1 MRVSILQ
8 FDNIHLNLYLI
19 STLLQVDDIVDL
31 RFNFEI
37 KKNSELTKAKKVRQ
51 EEATDNGDNDNK
63 SIAEN
68 YEDQNTGRN
77 DSGNNFKSL
86 TNNKDSTKRP
96 KSSYED
102 THRKLLYKESNKQ
115 EYTHAKNH
123 GRKIIVSKHVN
134 PIHRKIRKNSL

>member
-1 MRVSILQ
+1 M
-8 FDNIHLNLYLI
+8 
-19 STLLQVDDIVDL
+19 
-31 RFNFEI
+31 
-37 KKNSELTKAKKVRQ
+37 
-51 EEATDNGDNDNK
+51 DNDNK

-102 THRKLLYKESNKQ
+102 THRKLLYKESNRNLEWQQGSVKLQ
-115 EYTHAKNH
+115 SQKPQPEHWCLNA
-123 GRKIIVSKHVN
+123 
-134 PIHRKIRKNSL
+134 IRHP

>member
-1 MRVSILQ
+1 MRVFHSE

-19 STLLQVDDIVDL
+19 SILSQVDDIVDL

-68 YEDQNTGRN
+68 YEDQNTG
-77 DSGNNFKSL
+77 SGNNFKSL

-115 EYTHAKNH
+115 EHTHVTNH